1 MDEGWLEVSV
11 SSLCCL
17 SSSIL
22 AALTDRQAPKQNSLQ
37 AGVIHIPYLHGPRQ
51 HRQKQAGAQGR
62 AGGGQMGMG
71 GGQMGMG
78 GGRQIRKEQQARAN
92 ILNMV
97 IN

>member
-11 SSLCCL
+11 SSLSCL

-51 HRQKQAGAQGR
+51 HRQKQAGA
-62 AGGGQMGMG
+62 GGGQIG
-71 GGQMGMG
+71 GGV
-78 GGRQIRKEQQARAN
+78 RKKPAGESKYFEYGHKLT
-92 ILNMV
+92 I
-97 IN
+97 